1 MSATLATRQAVRSA
15 IMSGQLVP
23 AVELLRQQCPG
34 LLGGSAVADEVQFH
48 MSCQQFI
55 ELIRWV
61 GVVSG
66 AGHQTLHGT
75 EAEQSCCQ
83 HGMK

>member
-1 MSATLATRQAVRSA
+1 MSATLATRQAVRGA
-15 IMSGQLVP
+15 IMSGQLVS

-34 LLGGSAVADEVQFH
+34 LLGGSAVADEVQFQ

-61 GVVSG
+61 RVVSCAGDEAYCG
-66 AGHQTLHGT
+66 AWTQGRV
-75 EAEQSCCQ
+75 AASN
-83 HGMK
+83 

>member
-1 MSATLATRQAVRSA
+1 
-15 IMSGQLVP
+15 MSGQLVP
-23 AVELLRQQCPG
+23 AAELLRQQCPG

-61 GVVSG
+61 RVISREGDELFQDV
-66 AGHQTLHGT
+66 
-75 EAEQSCCQ
+75 EAD
-83 HGMK
+83 